1 MHPKSTTL
9 AALIAGSMIAA
20 GCVSNQP
27 KTTEAAAPADSGAP
41 AAPAAAMEPKQP
53 AAAPAPVVA
62 KPVCKPV
69 PATASKTAKKPAKSA
84 KTKDA
89 AAKPAQEDC
98 IDPAVAGDS
107 APATVTPVPA
117 PEPVKVIGNASA
129 GGHYDLSKNKPVT
142 DSTKVEAGQ
151 GTKVK
156 GVNDW
161 EGEISGIP
169 FAGAKFTKLKIGM
182 SYAEV
187 VDLVGT
193 PTDEGA
199 YVTGK
204 AFIPFYFG
212 SDRGRWEAAYKGQ
225 GRLIFSLQSG
235 FGTGRYLSWVIYN
248 PNERGYR

>member
-1 MHPKSTTL
+1 MTTL
-9 AALIAGSMIAA
+9 AALIAGGMIAA

-27 KTTEAAAPADSGAP
+27 KTTEAAPPPDSGTT
-41 AAPAAAMEPKQP
+41 AAPAAAAAPQP
-53 AAAPAPVVA
+53 APAPAPVAA
-62 KPVCKPV
+62 KPICKPT
-69 PATASKTAKKPAKSA
+69 PATKTSKKQTKTTKS
-84 KTKDA
+84 KEA
-89 AAKPAQEDC
+89 AAKPVQEDC
-98 IDPAVAGDS
+98 TDPIAAGDN

-117 PEPVKVIGNASA
+117 PAPVTVVGGASA
-129 GGHYDLSKNKPVT
+129 GGYYDLSKNKPVT

-156 GVNDW
+156 GINDW
-161 EGEISGIP
+161 EGEVSGVP

-182 SYAEV
+182 PYAEAI
-187 VDLVGT
+187 DLVGS

-235 FGTGRYLSWVIYN
+235 FGTGRYLTWVIYN
-248 PNERGYR
+248 QNERGYR